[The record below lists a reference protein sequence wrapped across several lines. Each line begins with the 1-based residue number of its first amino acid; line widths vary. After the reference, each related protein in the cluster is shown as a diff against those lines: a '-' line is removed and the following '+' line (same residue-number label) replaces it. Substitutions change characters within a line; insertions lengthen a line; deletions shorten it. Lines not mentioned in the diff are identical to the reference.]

1 MSIWNMA
8 LGWGK
13 RLLTLLL
20 SVFLLVTAVFYVSRL
35 APGDPLVAYY
45 GDRVER
51 MTPDERTP
59 SRCSMSAGWAGP
71 STGTSESPINIKW
84 MRRRSSPAG
93 LETP

>member
-51 MTPDERTP
+51 MTPDERT
-59 SRCSMSAGWAGP
+59 WAEDRLGLND
-71 STGTSESPINIKW
+71 PITVQYV
-84 MRRRSSPAG
+84 R
-93 LETP
+93 